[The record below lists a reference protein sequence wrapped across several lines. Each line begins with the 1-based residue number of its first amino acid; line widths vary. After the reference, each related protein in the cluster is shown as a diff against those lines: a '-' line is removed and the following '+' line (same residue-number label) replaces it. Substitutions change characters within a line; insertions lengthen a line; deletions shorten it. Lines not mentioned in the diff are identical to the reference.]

1 MRGKEYISL
10 EKMIEYIDRA
20 IRYTDGFTFES
31 FCTDDK
37 TVDATVF
44 SISQIRRTSKKYI

>member
-1 MRGKEYISL
+1 MKGKEYISL

-20 IRYTDGFTFES
+20 IRYTQDYTFES
-31 FCTDDK
+31 FCDDDK

-44 SISQIRRTSKKYI
+44 AISQIRWIS